1 MKFLQPSAIFNSFLG
16 VLDIKSG
23 AQIILLFGVL
33 NKVAGVYGLLSAFT
47 GGTIGQLSFYI
58 YSTATL
64 AVAVLGI
71 RAVSAESS
79 SKVLKLSHLYIVDH
93 VIQTF
98 YTLGFARHYW
108 YEVPHDGRRVVN
120 SQAQED
126 LIRLAVSRGEVSDKM
141 PDNIAEIA
149 RGLWEKEEG
158 TARVVL
164 FLSWLIK
171 IYFILVLYSYA
182 AHLRSNTYHALPLSS
197 SSTDPNRL
205 SAKDQYASTAPAV
218 PTHPPYEGS
227 LDPRE
232 TGKRLEVLKESEEVA
247 RGEAEF
253 HWDSEEDADESTRM
267 NGAAASKGKGKGRA
281 VDAE

>member
-1 MKFLQPSAIFNSFLG
+1 MSRILA
-16 VLDIKSG
+16 LDS
-23 AQIILLFGVL
+23 ILNALR
-33 NKVAGVYGLLSAFT
+33 S
-47 GGTIGQLSFYI
+47 Q
-58 YSTATL
+58 
-64 AVAVLGI
+64 
-71 RAVSAESS
+71 ESS
-79 SKVLKLSHLYIVDH
+79 SKVLKLSHLYVIDH

-171 IYFILVLYSYA
+171 VCPRPKRVQKIVEKADPCHQIYFILVLYSYA

-197 SSTDPNRL
+197 SSSDPNRL
-205 SAKDQYASTAPAV
+205 SRKDQYASTAPAV

-253 HWDSEEDADESTRM
+253 HWDSEEDADENTRM
-267 NGAAASKGKGKGRA
+267 NGAAAPKGKGKGRA

>member
-1 MKFLQPSAIFNSFLG
+1 MSRILA
-16 VLDIKSG
+16 LDS
-23 AQIILLFGVL
+23 ILNALR
-33 NKVAGVYGLLSAFT
+33 S
-47 GGTIGQLSFYI
+47 Q
-58 YSTATL
+58 
-64 AVAVLGI
+64 
-71 RAVSAESS
+71 ESS
-79 SKVLKLSHLYIVDH
+79 SKVLKLSHLYVIDH

-171 IYFILVLYSYA
+171 VCPRPKRVQKIVEKADPCVIPSDLLYPRPLLVRSTPPIKHVPRPPSLLLE
-182 AHLRSNTYHALPLSS
+182 LRPEPSIKERPIRLNGPCCADT
-197 SSTDPNRL
+197 STI
-205 SAKDQYASTAPAV
+205 
-218 PTHPPYEGS
+218 
-227 LDPRE
+227 
-232 TGKRLEVLKESEEVA
+232 
-247 RGEAEF
+247 
-253 HWDSEEDADESTRM
+253 
-267 NGAAASKGKGKGRA
+267 
-281 VDAE
+281 